1 MLGNGMLIVFL
12 NTQQTTFIPCKLFF
26 EVFIVSLDYTLHGN
40 YAYEKGYS
48 LST

>member
-1 MLGNGMLIVFL
+1 MLIVFL

-40 YAYEKGYS
+40 MVLVVLMKRDI
-48 LST
+48 L